1 MYLQDTLKE
10 VETLKETIKF
20 QEEENSSATKQ
31 LNNVTK
37 ECEEQVLYTI
47 GNTSWRCIMYIKY
60 KHHREVIPTR
70 WTYG

>member
-47 GNTSWRCIMYIKY
+47 GNRYLI
-60 KHHREVIPTR
+60 
-70 WTYG
+70 